1 MFVRNCWYVVAWA
14 EDIGHLQ
21 ATARTVIGEALV
33 LFRTSKNKIVAME
46 DRCAHRRM
54 PLSSGRITA
63 DDKLICPYHG
73 LTYDEQ
79 GNCVL
84 VPGQNSPGNIR

>member
-1 MFVRNCWYVVAWA
+1 MFVRNCWYAIAWA

-21 ATARTVIGEALV
+21 AIARTVIGEPLV
-33 LFRTSKNKIVAME
+33 LFRTSKGRIVAIE

-54 PLSSGRITA
+54 PLSPGRITA

-73 LTYDEQ
+73 SRPDGANAAGL
-79 GNCVL
+79 
-84 VPGQNSPGNIR
+84 